1 MHRVPRPCPP
11 GAEEGGRPVIPREIP
26 IRVLR
31 IAIVLAA
38 LFNLLALLVMVHT
51 TPIIFTIFMFVGQP
65 LFLLAFLLLIGA
77 VLADVRAKG
86 LV

>member
-1 MHRVPRPCPP
+1 M
-11 GAEEGGRPVIPREIP
+11 IPREVP
-26 IRVLR
+26 SWLLR

-77 VLADVRAKG
+77 VLADLRAKG
-86 LV
+86 LM